1 MKYIYSTI
9 KNIYNISEL
18 RNRIGITIIL
28 LLIYRFGSYVPLPGI
43 NPNGYSSY
51 ASYSGIMQILSSF
64 TGGAFNRVSVL
75 ALSVMPYISASIIVQ
90 LMSFAFSYFQKIQKD
105 GESGNRKMNYIIKW
119 VTILVCLIQAP
130 AYIIALTT
138 HFIPLYTNEI
148 YFIYNNK
155 LLFIIISVIIL
166 TTGTLFTV
174 WLGDKITQ
182 KGIGNGISLI
192 IMTGIIS
199 RFPISVINEIN
210 NKMGMGIGKWNYGLI
225 FLEFL
230 LWILVIIFCLLVIQA
245 VRKIPIRYVNSYYSN
260 NIFQHI
266 PIKVTTAGVMPI
278 IFSQSIM
285 LFPMTISTYIK
296 NEKIKYILDIFN
308 NIYGFW
314 YNLIFV
320 IMIIIFTFFYTSLT
334 ISVSKISDDL
344 KRNGGYIPNV
354 KPGKNTINYLDNI
367 IYKITIPGALLLSI
381 IAILPSLVIKIGI
394 TKNIALFYGGT
405 SLLIIIGVIFE
416 TIQQINIY
424 LLNYKYD
431 HFIYG

>member
-18 RNRIGITIIL
+18 RHRIGITIIL

-43 NPNGYSSY
+43 NPTGYSSY
-51 ASYSGIMQILSSF
+51 ASSGIMQILSSF

-174 WLGDKITQ
+174 WLGDKITH

-192 IMTGIIS
+192 IMTGILS

-210 NKMGMGIGKWNYGLI
+210 NKMGMGLGKWNYGLI

-344 KRNGGYIPNV
+344 KRTGGYIPNV